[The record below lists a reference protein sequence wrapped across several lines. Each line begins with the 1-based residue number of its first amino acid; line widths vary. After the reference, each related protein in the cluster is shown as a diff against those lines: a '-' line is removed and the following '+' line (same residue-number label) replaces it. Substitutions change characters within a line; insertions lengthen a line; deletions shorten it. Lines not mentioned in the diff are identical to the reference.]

1 MLQCYWCGTRNASL
15 WVPLRGQCFL
25 CGVAV
30 AVKTILLS
38 DFYWSFIEI
47 FRKSINFVTLM
58 LFRLVFACSITA
70 KFLPI
75 LQYKCITKILT
86 AFCTGMLPEAFQSF
100 PLHRNRAVCLC
111 IDRFVNKMLV
121 YVTLN
126 WLVLLELPESQI
138 MFSFFLRGGKREN
151 FENWLSKADT

>member
-75 LQYKCITKILT
+75 LQYNKDFNSILYWN
-86 AFCTGMLPEAFQSF
+86 AAGGFPKF